1 MTDIAAEPQ
10 SFAARLRQLA
20 AKAPDAVALISDG
33 ASITRDA
40 LDSASTRIARSLR
53 KRGLK
58 TGDLLTIGLPNGTG
72 FIQTMMACWKL
83 GVTPQ
88 PVSARLPRAE
98 LDAVAQLAESRFV
111 VGTPELV
118 CDLPTVTVDTL
129 LGESQDAAPLEDNVA
144 PCWKAPTSGGSTGRP
159 KLILAGQ
166 PSLYTSDIGAVW
178 KLTGADVVL
187 MPGPLYHNGP
197 FQIAAYALLH
207 GAPLVLMAKFDAE
220 EVLRGIARHRASFVY
235 LVPTMMNR
243 IERLPVNIRAQYDV
257 SSLKTVWHL
266 AAPCPPWLKRTW
278 IDWLGAD
285 VINEL
290 YGATEGQAAT
300 AITGAEWL
308 AKPGSVGR
316 VVIGEMKV
324 VDNDGRDL
332 SAGEIGEIY
341 LRQPP
346 GPPTYI
352 YRGATTEFLEG
363 GWETVG
369 DIGCIDADGYVFLS
383 DRRADMILV
392 GGSNVYPAEVEAALD
407 EYPGVKSSAVI
418 GLPDDDLGN
427 RVHAIVQ
434 ADPALDV
441 DELGRHLAA
450 RLVRYKLPR
459 SFEIVTLALR
469 DDAGKVRRAE
479 LRAQRLTKTLA

>member
-1 MTDIAAEPQ
+1 MTDIAAEPI
-10 SFAARLRQLA
+10 SFAARLGQLA
-20 AKAPDAVALISDG
+20 AGAPDAVALIAGG
-33 ASITRDA
+33 AAITRGA
-40 LDSASTRIARSLR
+40 LDTASTRIARSLR
-53 KRGLK
+53 QRGVK
-58 TGDLLTIGLPNGTG
+58 AGELLTIGLPNGAG
-72 FIQTMMACWKL
+72 FIQTMIACWKL

-88 PVSARLPRAE
+88 PVSARLPQAE
-98 LDAVAQLAESRFV
+98 LAAVARLAESRFV
-111 VGTPELV
+111 VGEPELA
-118 CDLPTVTVDTL
+118 CDLPTVTVEDL
-129 LGESQDAAPLEDNVA
+129 LGESQDATPLEDNVA

-159 KLILAGQ
+159 KLILSGQ
-166 PSLYTSDIGAVW
+166 ASLYTPDIGAVW

-197 FQIAAYALLH
+197 FQIAAYALLR

-220 EVLRGIARHRASFVY
+220 EVLRAIAKHKASWVY

-243 IERLPVNIRAQYDV
+243 IERLPADIRAHYDV

-266 AAPCPPWLKRTW
+266 AAPCPAWLKRAW

-285 VINEL
+285 VVNEL

-300 AITGAEWL
+300 AISGAEWL

-316 VVIGEMKV
+316 VRIGEMKV
-324 VDNDGRDL
+324 VGADGRDL
-332 SAGEIGEIY
+332 PPGAIGEIY

-346 GPPTYI
+346 GPPTYT
-352 YRGATTEFLEG
+352 YRGATTEFLDG

-369 DIGCIDADGYVFLS
+369 DIGFIDAEGYVFLS

-392 GGSNVYPAEVEAALD
+392 GGSNVYPAEVEAALE
-407 EYPGVKSSAVI
+407 EYSGVQSSAVI

-427 RVHAIVQ
+427 RIHAIIQ
-434 ADPALDV
+434 GDPALDL
-441 DELGRHLAA
+441 DDLARHLAA

-459 SFEIVTLALR
+459 SFEIVTQALR
-469 DDAGKVRRAE
+469 DDAGKVRRSE
-479 LRAQRLTKTLA
+479 LRAQRVAKSTA